1 MRVSAMVLI
10 AAALP
15 QAVAAQAPPAP
26 EAIPSAQPVGTMS
39 ELMIQ
44 IIYPYSD
51 AIFYISTRTPSSSA
65 EWTDLEG
72 KTLMLAESANLLMTP
87 ERAWDGDQWMRDARL
102 LLDARQ
108 ATFRAAKER
117 NVEALEELN
126 DQLYQSCVTCHQH
139 YRPGYG
145 RRP

>member
-1 MRVSAMVLI
+1 MRVSTMVLI

-26 EAIPSAQPVGTMS
+26 EAIPGAQPVGTMS
-39 ELMIQ
+39 ELMVQ

-102 LLDARQ
+102 LLDAGQ
-108 ATFRAAKER
+108 AAFRAAKEK

-145 RRP
+145 SRP